1 MLVKNIKK
9 GTRLNVLSK
18 YGNRCAYCGVSL
30 LITTLQ
36 VDHILPKNRHLE
48 PHLRGT
54 DKLYNLNPSCASCNS
69 SKSTWSIEEFRDR
82 ILYKIEIQRRDN
94 ANFRLL
100 ERFKLIKVSSS
111 PVIFYFET
119 I

>member
-1 MLVKNIKK
+1 MKNIKK
-9 GTRLNVLSK
+9 VTRLKVLSK
-18 YGNRCAYCGVSL
+18 YGSRCAYCGDNIS
-30 LITTLQ
+30 INTLQ
-36 VDHILPKNRHLE
+36 VDHIEPKNRHLK

-54 DKLYNLNPSCASCNS
+54 DELFNLNPSCKSCNS

-94 ANFRLL
+94 ANFRLRD
-100 ERFKLIKVSSS
+100 RFKLIKVSSS